1 MSQTQAQAI
10 TIALVTAMNA
20 VKEQFPD
27 VEFIIDGDNF
37 RVLFIDITEQADV
50 CELVR
55 QGAAV
60 DAEFSEHVIDV
71 LIQNGIDVNDHC

>member
-1 MSQTQAQAI
+1 MSQTKVQAI
-10 TIALVTAMNA
+10 TMALVTAMNA
-20 VKEQFPD
+20 VKEQFSD

-37 RVLFIDITEQADV
+37 RVLFTDITEQTDV

-55 QGAAV
+55 QGASV